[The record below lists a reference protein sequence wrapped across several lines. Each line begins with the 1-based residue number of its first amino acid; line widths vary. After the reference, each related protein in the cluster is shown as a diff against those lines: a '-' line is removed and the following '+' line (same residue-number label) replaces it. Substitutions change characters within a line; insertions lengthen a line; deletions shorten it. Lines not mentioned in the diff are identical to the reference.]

1 MKKLSMSVAWQ
12 KLLGGECVSGR
23 EMSVEAECF
32 CRHMAWSI
40 GRSLQCSGVF
50 DYKSYSLD

>member
-1 MKKLSMSVAWQ
+1 MSVAWQ

-32 CRHMAWSI
+32 CRLQAQRI
-40 GRSLQCSGVF
+40 GRSVVDSGVF
-50 DYKSYSLD
+50 DYRTYSLN